1 MDDRLTA
8 ELQELI
14 SSTIASLEAS
24 GAHDEALGEYR
35 RRRGLLGIGGSV
47 TLTPVGRAWRVGR
60 LLISRDGGVFDVGAT
75 TRAVDPKHPNYQS
88 VSGEDRR
95 DDRRAAFEGDFAE
108 GEVVNH
114 DFTPLALDVEAI
126 RSGTGPLHIDDGRFT
141 IDWAKGQRPVP
152 LAGYLVERVALLNK
166 RDGWDEPGLAG

>member
-8 ELQELI
+8 ELEHLI
-14 SSTIASLEAS
+14 GRTIASLEAS

-35 RRRGLLGIGGSV
+35 RRRGLLGLGGSV
-47 TLTPVGRAWRVGR
+47 SLANVGRAWRVGR
-60 LLISRDGGVFDVGAT
+60 LLISRDGRVFDVGAT
-75 TRAVDPKHPNYQS
+75 TRAVDPRHPNYQS

-114 DFTPLALDVEAI
+114 DFTPLDLSVDAI
-126 RSGTGPLHIDDGRFT
+126 RNGSGPLHIDDDRFT
-141 IDWAKGQRPVP
+141 IEWAKGQRAVP
-152 LAGYLVERVALLNK
+152 LAGYLDERVALLNK